1 MRDALV
7 QVLYQ
12 IMFHGFR
19 KFTKRKIKIIT
30 PVIFLFFVHCSL
42 MIKINQENLPFLQKI
57 YFLKRLKS
65 NNTTGCRE
73 KNIVMAL
80 DVKEVAP
87 HDKQL
92 VKLFNVCY
100 IKFAE

>member
-1 MRDALV
+1 M
-7 QVLYQ
+7 
-12 IMFHGFR
+12 
-19 KFTKRKIKIIT
+19 
-30 PVIFLFFVHCSL
+30 
-42 MIKINQENLPFLQKI
+42 PFLQKI